1 MRLLCAFRLEPK
13 CTVNYFI
20 CCLNNKQKGRR
31 KSSEWCRAAS
41 KEVAMQNPQLFTVMT
56 QLTMSVIKLNVVLTR
71 YNTVFKRLSAPA
83 LSRRFY
89 LVYSPVIKQL
99 LVFLV

>member
-41 KEVAMQNPQLFTVMT
+41 KEVAVQNPQLFTVMT
-56 QLTMSVIKLNVVLTR
+56 
-71 YNTVFKRLSAPA
+71 
-83 LSRRFY
+83 
-89 LVYSPVIKQL
+89 
-99 LVFLV
+99 